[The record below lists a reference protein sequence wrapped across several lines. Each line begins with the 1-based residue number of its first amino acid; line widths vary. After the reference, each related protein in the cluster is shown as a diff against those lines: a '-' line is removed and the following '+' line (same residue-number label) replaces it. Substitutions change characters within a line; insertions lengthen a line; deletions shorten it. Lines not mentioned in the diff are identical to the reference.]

1 RRCALAIVAAAAVAL
16 AALLAAVFWVSSW
29 RDRLAQQQAEQ
40 LAAVRLRA
48 AEQSIDEF
56 LAARRTADAAA
67 VLETFVAMPEHRHTR
82 ARTEALR
89 GWGERMRVRGD
100 IAAARSAHARAY
112 TAAQDLAAERAVLGD
127 LVHLFH
133 E

>member
-1 RRCALAIVAAAAVAL
+1 
-16 AALLAAVFWVSSW
+16 
-29 RDRLAQQQAEQ
+29 
-40 LAAVRLRA
+40 

-133 E
+133 EQWSWDQLATLCALLDSDGRPGRWT